1 MYLKGIDHLG
11 RLTLSALLLT
21 FYLTIASAVTLPCH
35 ADWIR
40 ILGDPS
46 FFDSGYGI
54 AVDSNYNNYITG
66 VTYGNLDG
74 IDNNGSPDIFV
85 WKIFNSKIRPTIN
98 AMPWFF
104 LLQDD
109 NDT

>member
-1 MYLKGIDHLG
+1 MG

-21 FYLTIASAVTLPCH
+21 FYLTVASAETHPCH
-35 ADWIR
+35 ADRTR

-54 AVDSNYNNYITG
+54 AVDSNGNNYITG

-74 IDNNGSPDIFV
+74 IDNSRSPDIFV
-85 WKIFNSKIRPTIN
+85 WKILNSKIRPTIK
-98 AMPWFF
+98 AMPWLF